1 MVVNQQ
7 IMYRLYYLIA
17 ILIIGCNSR
26 PSETR
31 VEEKADTMVV
41 EKETSPTPTDA
52 KVYANERFKDVTVE
66 RTGDHTFLVTGKGQ
80 VFEAT
85 ISWVI
90 EDGHDELLTGYV
102 TTDAGA
108 PEWGNFSFT
117 IDITKKRENSTLT
130 LIIFESSAQDGS
142 RQHELP
148 IMLY

>member
-1 MVVNQQ
+1 MNRTY
-7 IMYRLYYLIA
+7 ILIA
-17 ILIIGCNSR
+17 ILMIGCNSR

-41 EKETSPTPTDA
+41 EEEISTPPT
-52 KVYANERFKDVTVE
+52 DVTVYGNARFKNVTVE
-66 RTGDHTFLVTGKGQ
+66 KTGDHTFLVTGKGL

-85 ISWVI
+85 ISWVV
-90 EDGHDELLTGYV
+90 EDGHDELLTGFV
-102 TTDAGA
+102 TADAGA

-130 LIIFESSAQDGS
+130 LILFESSAQDGS

-148 IMLY
+148 MMLY